1 MRNEMAD
8 ADAVFARIVA
18 SLGDDRAITPPS
30 RAGGGRF
37 GANGLKVNGKLFAMI
52 SKGSLVVKLPRA
64 RAAELVAA
72 GTGTRFDP
80 GHGRL
85 MNEWVT
91 ISLERPR
98 LWRELV
104 EEARQF
110 VGGNSRPLGR

>member
-18 SLGDDRAITPPS
+18 SLGDDRAVTPPS
-30 RAGGGRF
+30 RAGG
-37 GANGLKVNGKLFAMI
+37 AKGLKVNGKLFAMT

-91 ISLERPR
+91 IALERSR
-98 LWRELV
+98 LWGGLV

-110 VGGNSRPLGR
+110 VGGNSPR

>member
-1 MRNEMAD
+1 MRREMAD

-18 SLGDDRAITPPS
+18 SHGDDRAVAPPS
-30 RAGGGRF
+30 RAGGGQF

-52 SKGSLVVKLPRA
+52 SKGRLVVKLPRA

-91 ISLERPR
+91 ISLERSR
-98 LWRELV
+98 LWHELV

-110 VGGNSRPLGR
+110 VADNSRR